1 MKHNRHHATRSAV
14 AVLATTA
21 AAVSVV
27 GVAPAQ
33 AADVAGSR
41 VTVHASDYD
50 VRSGEQFRLRGILK
64 SEGEP
69 VADATV
75 RVKTY
80 RNGAWVRLRG
90 AVVTTND
97 EGRYRV
103 RIVLQMKGQR
113 QLRVVANPMGDD
125 IRTARRDTVVTVR

>member
-1 MKHNRHHATRSAV
+1 MKYTRHHAMHSAV
-14 AVLATTA
+14 ALVTTTA

-27 GVAPAQ
+27 GAVPAQ

-41 VTVHASDYD
+41 VTVHASDYE
-50 VRSGEQFRLRGILK
+50 VRAAEQFRLRGILK
-64 SEGEP
+64 SEGQP
-69 VADATV
+69 VEDATV

-80 RNGAWVRLRG
+80 RNGEWHRLRG
-90 AVVTTND
+90 AVVRTNE

-113 QLRVVANPMGDD
+113 QLRVVAKPKGDH

>member
-1 MKHNRHHATRSAV
+1 MKYTRHRATRSAV
-14 AVLATTA
+14 ALLATTA

-33 AADVAGSR
+33 AADIAGSR

-80 RNGAWVRLRG
+80 RNGAWVRLRR

-113 QLRVVANPMGDD
+113 QLRVVANPKGDD

>member
-1 MKHNRHHATRSAV
+1 MKHTRHYAMRSAV
-14 AVLATTA
+14 ALVATTA

-33 AADVAGSR
+33 AADVAASR

-75 RVKTY
+75 RVKTF
-80 RNGAWVRLRG
+80 RNGEWVRLRG

-103 RIVLQMKGQR
+103 RVILQMKGER
-113 QLRVVANPMGDD
+113 QLRVVANPQGDD
-125 IRTARRDTVVTVR
+125 IRTARKDIVVTVR